1 MRSMSGALYLLFC
14 LGSGACQAPPPR
26 TPVARAYRARS
37 ARAPSPVRRVRGHRL
52 RGLGT
57 WYGRPFHGRR
67 TASGERFNMHRLTAA
82 HRTLPFGTLVRVTN
96 LKNRRT
102 VTVRITD
109 RGPFGKG
116 RIIDLSRAGARRL
129 HMLRAG
135 VVPVRLRVLKWG
147 AGRRRAGKQRRKRAV
162 RSVPT
167 TRPETRGVHP
177 RWRHPKSGLL
187 RPTWS
192 PRR

>member
-1 MRSMSGALYLLFC
+1 MTATLCLVLC
-14 LGSGACQAPPPR
+14 LGSGACQVPPAR
-26 TPVARAYRARS
+26 TPEVRATGASETRAGRPARRD
-37 ARAPSPVRRVRGHRL
+37 RGHLL

-96 LKNRRT
+96 LRNGRQ

-116 RIIDLSRAGARRL
+116 RIIDLSKAGARQLR
-129 HMLRAG
+129 MLRAG

-147 AGRRRAGKQRRKRAV
+147 PGRRRFGHRPRPRARPRPAGRE
-162 RSVPT
+162 P
-167 TRPETRGVHP
+167 HP
-177 RWRHPKSGLL
+177 RWRHPRSGLL

-192 PRR
+192 PRP